1 MELAHNFGRL
11 GTELP
16 SVAMMVAD
24 GLNRREEAVSRTVSV
39 NQAIFRT
46 IIYLEQEGA
55 DSAITVFDAPR
66 SLIKAVGR
74 EQDAPTLDR
83 LMASGVMLFKLR
95 PSQEFFNLIAQSPEE
110 LFKSTPIRGID
121 FGYTPKEKEIRDNV
135 EANLKEINN
144 QYLVATKEIAKA
156 TNSGY
161 AAFCSGLD
169 QDVIERLKEL
179 DPFSISHISRYL
191 ISGYKSRLPRTIVD
205 EILKNGHKH
214 AGIESSVLC
223 CLGRG

>member
-1 MELAHNFGRL
+1 MRIGFDAKRAFLNNTGLGNYSRDTIRILAHFYEDNKYFL
-11 GTELP
+11 
-16 SVAMMVAD
+16 
-24 GLNRREEAVSRTVSV
+24 
-39 NQAIFRT
+39 
-46 IIYLEQEGA
+46 
-55 DSAITVFDAPR
+55 
-66 SLIKAVGR
+66 
-74 EQDAPTLDR
+74 
-83 LMASGVMLFKLR
+83 
-95 PSQEFFNLIAQSPEE
+95 
-110 LFKSTPIRGID
+110 
-121 FGYTPKEKEIRDNV
+121 YTPKEKEIRDNV